1 MSDLKKLIYKA
12 QCIGNVEPIEYMVP
26 YPNLRALIEGQN
38 IKYGKKMVYADYGL
52 SSDKIYRMAQQAAN
66 FFTSLGVNPNER
78 IMIQSLPFPESEIAM
93 LGAWTLGSSLV
104 FSSDDDY
111 LNTIKVAK
119 PSLIITEEM
128 QFLEKIKEQ
137 PDKFVPKIK
146 AFLEDEAVVFW
157 TGGNGIRL
165 SHYNILVNTNGIQH
179 AINLYEDQFFDINI
193 EANSMTWVILK
204 VVLPLYSG
212 APISKDKAD
221 ISFGEKDADYIINYN
236 WDSISNSLPN
246 ELNVCN
252 ENSGFISIGKEPIH
266 LTEVNDLSKPTA
278 INGHS
283 VMMGYLDKNE
293 NKKVFKNGRLYIHRG
308 SDLGKFS

>member
-1 MSDLKKLIYKA
+1 MSELKKQIYKA

-38 IKYGKKMVYADYGL
+38 IKYGEKMVYADHGL

-66 FFTSLGVNPNER
+66 FFVSRGVKPHQR
-78 IMIQSLPFPESEIAM
+78 ILIQSLSFPESEVAI

-104 FSSDDDY
+104 FTGDNDY
-111 LNTIKVAK
+111 DGAIKSTS
-119 PSLIITEEM
+119 PNLIISKEM
-128 QFLEKIKEQ
+128 DFLKRIKKYSDE
-137 PDKFVPKIK
+137 FSPKIK

-157 TGGNGIRL
+157 ENGKGVRL
-165 SHYNILVNTNGIQH
+165 SHYNILVNTNGVQH
-179 AINLYEDQFFDINI
+179 ALDIYEDQAFDIEI
-193 EANSMTWVILK
+193 KPNSIPWVILK

-221 ISFGEKDADYIINYN
+221 LTFGEIDADYIIKHN
-236 WDSISNSLPN
+236 WNSISDSLPN

-266 LTEVNDLSKPTA
+266 LTEVDNLDNPSS

-283 VMMGYLDKNE
+283 VMMGYLNE
-293 NKKVFKNGRLYIHRG
+293 SENQKVFKK
-308 SDLGKFS
+308 GKLFIR

>member
-66 FFTSLGVNPNER
+66 FFTSHGVNPNER
-78 IMIQSLPFPESEIAM
+78 IMIQSLPFPESEIAL
-93 LGAWTLGSSLV
+93 LGSWTLGSSLV

-111 LNTIKVAK
+111 RNAIKAAK

-137 PDKFVPKIK
+137 ADKFVPKIK

-157 TGGNGIRL
+157 TGGRGIRL

-179 AINLYEDQFFDINI
+179 AINLYEDQFFDIKI
-193 EANSMTWVILK
+193 EANSMPWVILK

-221 ISFGEKDADYIINYN
+221 ITFGEKDADYIINYN
-236 WDSISNSLPN
+236 WNSISNSLPN

-266 LTEVNDLSKPTA
+266 LTEVNDLNKPTA
-278 INGHS
+278 VNGHS

-293 NKKVFKNGRLYIHRG
+293 NKKVFKKGRLYINTQ
-308 SDLGKFS
+308 SD

>member
-111 LNTIKVAK
+111 LNSIKVAK

-193 EANSMTWVILK
+193 EANSMPWVILK

-293 NKKVFKNGRLYIHRG
+293 NKKVFKNGRLYIQRRF
-308 SDLGKFS
+308 D

>member
-52 SSDKIYRMAQQAAN
+52 SSDKIYKMAQQAAN
-66 FFTSLGVNPNER
+66 FFTSLSVNPNER

-104 FSSDDDY
+104 FSNDDDY

-179 AINLYEDQFFDINI
+179 AINLYEDQFFDIQI
-193 EANSMTWVILK
+193 EANSMPWVILK

-221 ISFGEKDADYIINYN
+221 LSFGEKDTDYIINYN

-266 LTEVNDLSKPTA
+266 LTEVNDLNKPTA

-293 NKKVFKNGRLYIHRG
+293 NKKVFKNGRLYIKSR
-308 SDLGKFS
+308 SD

>member
-1 MSDLKKLIYKA
+1 MSELKKQIYKA

-38 IKYGKKMVYADYGL
+38 IKYGEKMVYSDYGL

-66 FFTSLGVNPNER
+66 FFVSHGVKPHQR
-78 IMIQSLPFPESEIAM
+78 ILIQRLPFPESEIAI

-104 FSSDDDY
+104 FTGDDDY
-111 LNTIKVAK
+111 EGAIKSTQ
-119 PSLIITEEM
+119 PSLTISKETD
-128 QFLEKIKEQ
+128 FLKKIKEFS
-137 PDKFVPKIK
+137 DEFSPKVK

-157 TGGNGIRL
+157 LNGKGVRL
-165 SHYNILVNTNGIQH
+165 SHYNILVNTNGVQH
-179 AINLYEDQFFDINI
+179 AVDLYEDQFFNI
-193 EANSMTWVILK
+193 EIEPNSMPWVILK

-212 APISKDKAD
+212 APINKEKAD
-221 ISFGEKDADYIINYN
+221 LTFGEINADYIIRYN
-236 WDSISNSLPN
+236 WDSISGSLSN

-266 LTEVNDLSKPTA
+266 LTEVDNLDNPSA

-283 VMMGYLDKNE
+283 VMMGYLDETE
-293 NKKVFKNGRLYIHRG
+293 NQRVFRNGKLIIRH
-308 SDLGKFS
+308 

>member
-1 MSDLKKLIYKA
+1 
-12 QCIGNVEPIEYMVP
+12 
-26 YPNLRALIEGQN
+26 
-38 IKYGKKMVYADYGL
+38 
-52 SSDKIYRMAQQAAN
+52 MAQQAAN

-104 FSSDDDY
+104 FSSNDDY
-111 LNTIKVAK
+111 RNAIKVAK
-119 PSLIITEEM
+119 PSLIITEGM
-128 QFLEKIKEQ
+128 QFLEKINEQ

-157 TGGNGIRL
+157 TGGHGIRL

-179 AINLYEDQFFDINI
+179 AINLYEDQFFDIKI
-193 EANSMTWVILK
+193 EANSMPWVILK

-266 LTEVNDLSKPTA
+266 LTEVNDLNKPTA
-278 INGHS
+278 VNGHS

-293 NKKVFKNGRLYIHRG
+293 NKKVFKNGRLYIHRR
-308 SDLGKFS
+308 SD

>member
-1 MSDLKKLIYKA
+1 MTELKKRIYQA

-38 IKYGKKMVYADYGL
+38 IKYGKKMVYADHGI

-66 FFTSLGVNPNER
+66 LFVSLGLKPGER
-78 IMIQSLPFPESEIAM
+78 IMIQALPFPESEIAI

-104 FSSDDDY
+104 FTGDGDF
-111 LNTIKVAK
+111 NGAIKHAK
-119 PSLIITEEM
+119 PNLIITKEM
-128 QFLEKIKEQ
+128 KFLEEIR
-137 PDKFVPKIK
+137 KFSDEFSPNVK

-157 TGGNGIRL
+157 LEGKGIRL

-179 AINLYEDQFFDINI
+179 SVDLYEDQFFDIEI
-193 EANSMTWVILK
+193 EPNSLPWVILK

-212 APISKDKAD
+212 APICKSKAD
-221 ISFGEKDADYIINYN
+221 ITFGLDKSDYIIKYN
-236 WDSISNSLPN
+236 WDSISGSLSN

-252 ENSGFISIGKEPIH
+252 ENSGFISIGTEPIH
-266 LTEVNDLSKPTA
+266 LTGINDLEKPTA

-283 VMMGYLDKNE
+283 VMMGYLDENE
-293 NKKVFKNGRLYIHRG
+293 NQKVFKNGKLLIK
-308 SDLGKFS
+308 S